1 MLASTLTTLD
11 DEIPSYGRIPED
23 LRGLV
28 DEYCHKK
35 QTPVTMQALVKTGRQ
50 KEGSI
55 QRGTLQQRNAS
66 GKLLIQVRAWT

>member
-1 MLASTLTTLD
+1 
-11 DEIPSYGRIPED
+11 
-23 LRGLV
+23 V